1 MINGHKL
8 VIQLQIPHREELVEI
23 AHEPAVAGITEV
35 SDVMNLR
42 CGWRD
47 RTSEYLLQAW
57 AVDARPEPV
66 RAHIFGSSGV
76 VLSRVAHR
84 ELFGKDSAKAS
95 QQPVRVVLW
104 RFLRQLA
111 RRNKIGN
118 DLDDEL

>member
-1 MINGHKL
+1 
-8 VIQLQIPHREELVEI
+8 
-23 AHEPAVAGITEV
+23 V

-47 RTSEYLLQAW
+47 RTPQYFLQTW
-57 AVDARPEPV
+57 PVDARPKPV
-66 RAHIFGSSGV
+66 RAHIFGRGGV
-76 VLSRVAHR
+76 VLSRVAHG
-84 ELFGKDSAKAS
+84 ELFGKGYAKAS

-118 DLDDEL
+118 GLDN